1 MVMSAQATLPAV
13 MAVVDLMRIHA
24 SVVQTAYIKIVAE
37 EHLQVLEA
45 VVIALLSV
53 PILLALIWVDLVLY

>member
-13 MAVVDLMRIHA
+13 VAVVDLMRIHA
-24 SVVQTAYIKIVAE
+24 SVVQTAYMKIVAE
-37 EHLQVLEA
+37 ERLQVMVA
-45 VVIALLSV
+45 VVIALLTV

>member
-13 MAVVDLMRIHA
+13 MAVVDLMHIHA
-24 SVVQTAYIKIVAE
+24 SVVQMAYMKTVAE
-37 EHLQVLEA
+37 EQLQVLA
-45 VVIALLSV
+45 TVVIALLSV